1 MRGERGESS
10 GDAQAV
16 EPTPTP
22 TPTPV
27 EAPPARIGKYEIS
40 RTLGKGAAATVYLAH
55 DTFADRAVALK
66 VINPAIFGH
75 PKFRDIYKPQFQV
88 EASLAGKLNH
98 PHIVS
103 IYDAVIGDDAGH
115 VVMEFVPGG
124 NLLPYVSGKT
134 LLPVESAIELVF
146 KCCGALDYAFRHGIV
161 HRDIKP
167 ANIMVGKGTDVKIG
181 DFGAALLQ
189 QSEQSQRIRAGT
201 PSYMSPEQIQS
212 QPLTEHSDMFC
223 LGILLYELVTGVKP
237 FAAKT
242 VPQIFARIVSQD
254 PLPPSEVRP
263 GLPKALDPVVM
274 KALAKAP
281 SERFATWADF
291 ALELA
296 TIGRMRSSQQAVP
309 DSEKFE
315 SLKRVPLL
323 AELAEPDLWAL
334 AKAGQ
339 WGRTGANQVI
349 IGEDEQSERLYF
361 LAKGEAKVT
370 KRGRLLN
377 VIRAGEF
384 FGEMSFISRG
394 AAPRQATVE
403 SLSELVVASF
413 DRAALEQMRASCQL
427 SILWTILANMSDR
440 LALADARL
448 AQTY

>member
-1 MRGERGESS
+1 MQEGERL
-10 GDAQAV
+10 
-16 EPTPTP
+16 
-22 TPTPV
+22 
-27 EAPPARIGKYEIS
+27 GKYEIRS
-40 RTLGKGAAATVYLAH
+40 TLGKGAAATVYLAH
-55 DTFADRAVALK
+55 DTFSDRPVALK
-66 VINPAIFGH
+66 VLNPALFSH
-75 PKFRDIYKPQFQV
+75 PKFREVYRTQFQV
-88 EASLAGKLNH
+88 EASLAGKLMH
-98 PHIVS
+98 PHIVA
-103 IYDAVIGDDAGH
+103 IFDAVIGEDSGH
-115 VVMEFVPGG
+115 IVMEYVAGG
-124 NLLPYVSGKT
+124 NLLPYVSGRS
-134 LLPVESAIELVF
+134 LLPIDNAIEVVF

-167 ANIMVGKGTDVKIG
+167 ANIMVGDGTEVKIG

-189 QSEQSQRIRAGT
+189 ASEQSQKIRAGT

-223 LGILLYELVTGVKP
+223 LGTVLYELVTGVKP

-242 VPQIFARIVSQD
+242 VPQIFARIVSED
-254 PLPPSEVRP
+254 PVPPSEVRP
-263 GLPKALDPVVM
+263 GVPKALDDIVL

-281 SERFATWADF
+281 ADRFATWADF

-315 SLKRVPLL
+315 ALRRVPLL
-323 AELAEPDLWAL
+323 GALGEPDLWAL
-334 AKAGQ
+334 VKAGQ
-339 WGRTGANQVI
+339 WTRAGANQVI
-349 IGEDEQSERLYF
+349 IGEDEQSDRLYF

-384 FGEMSFISRG
+384 FGEMSFISGG

-403 SLSELVVASF
+403 SLSELVIASF
-413 DRAALEQMRASCQL
+413 DRAALDKVRANCQL
-427 SILWTILANMSDR
+427 SLLWTILGNMADR

-448 AQTY
+448 AQAY